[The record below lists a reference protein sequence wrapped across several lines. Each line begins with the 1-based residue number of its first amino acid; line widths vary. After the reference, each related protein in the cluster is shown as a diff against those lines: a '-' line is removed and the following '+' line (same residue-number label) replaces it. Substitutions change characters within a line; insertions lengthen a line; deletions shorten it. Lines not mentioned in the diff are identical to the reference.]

1 MDRLLG
7 CPGPDGAAS
16 SARTL
21 RLVAS
26 DGEIVCPGRK
36 AAVPVKSK
44 RLALSADESFDGAI
58 GRILGDCL
66 DHFAVNI
73 PALRQTGDAEAVHQ
87 LRVAL
92 RRLRAFLGLL
102 KRVVPANPELAS
114 GATRARIIARALG
127 EARDWHVLRD
137 GLERG
142 PREFLREEPGFFAL
156 LDAVELRRLRA
167 LEAAGAMIVA
177 PSTQQFVREL
187 RGLISR
193 RAWREG
199 SRGLEGKGSARAF
212 AAKALNRLHKR
223 AVKRCEGVAALEP
236 EQRHRARIALKKA
249 RYAAEFFE
257 SLFCQKA
264 ARAYLRGLATIQ
276 DQLGEDNDRRT
287 AARLLSEITAE
298 DASKE
303 TLRAICFLR
312 GWRAQAQQRGLI
324 AMEESE
330 RRLRRLKPFWR

>member
-1 MDRLLG
+1 MDRPRG

-16 SARTL
+16 SARAL

-26 DGEIVCPGRK
+26 DGEILGPRRK
-36 AAVPVKSK
+36 AAVPVKAA
-44 RLALSADESFDGAI
+44 RLALSADDSFDGAV

-66 DHFAVNI
+66 DHFAANI

-114 GATRARIIARALG
+114 AATRARVIASALG
-127 EARDWHVLRD
+127 EARDWHVLRE

-142 PREFLREEPGFFAL
+142 PREFLRDEPGFFAL

-167 LEAAGAMIVA
+167 QEAARAMIAA
-177 PSTQQFVREL
+177 PTTQQFVREL
-187 RGLISR
+187 RGVISR
-193 RAWREG
+193 RAWRGG
-199 SRGLEGKGSARAF
+199 SRGLEEKGSARVF

-223 AVKRCEGVAALEP
+223 AVKSCEGVAALQP
-236 EQRHRARIALKKA
+236 ERRHRARIALKKA

-257 SLFCQKA
+257 SLFCRKA
-264 ARAYLRGLATIQ
+264 ARAYLRGLASIQ
-276 DQLGEDNDRRT
+276 DLLGEDNDRRT
-287 AARLLSEITAE
+287 AARLLTEITAE
-298 DASKE
+298 DASPE

-312 GWRAQAQQRGLI
+312 GWRAQAQQRDLI
-324 AMEESE
+324 AMKESE
-330 RRLRRLKPFWR
+330 KRLRRLKPFWR

>member
-7 CPGPDGAAS
+7 CPGPNGAAS
-16 SARTL
+16 SARAL

-26 DGEIVCPGRK
+26 DGEIVDPRRK
-36 AAVPVKSK
+36 AAVPVKSA
-44 RLALSADESFDGAI
+44 RLALSADDSFDHAI

-66 DHFAVNI
+66 DHFAANI

-102 KRVVPANPELAS
+102 KRVAPANLELAS
-114 GATRARIIARALG
+114 TATRAKTIASVLG
-127 EARDWHVLRD
+127 EARDWHVLRE

-142 PREFLREEPGFFAL
+142 PREFLREESGFFAL

-167 LEAAGAMIVA
+167 LEAARAAIGAPM
-177 PSTQQFVREL
+177 TQQFVGEL
-187 RGLISR
+187 RGLIAR

-199 SRGLEGKGSARAF
+199 SKGLEEKGSARAF
-212 AAKALNRLHKR
+212 AVQALNRLHKR
-223 AVKRCEGVAALEP
+223 GLKRCEGVAALEP
-236 EQRHRARIALKKA
+236 AQRHRARIALKKA

-257 SLFCQKA
+257 SLFCRKA
-264 ARAYLRGLATIQ
+264 ARTYLRGLATIQ
-276 DQLGEDNDRRT
+276 DQLGEDNDRRI
-287 AARLLSEITAE
+287 AARLLSDITAE
-298 DASKE
+298 DASQE
-303 TLRAICFLR
+303 TLRAVCFLR

-324 AMEESE
+324 AMKEGE